1 MRNSILVV
9 LLVIVSFNVH
19 SGVCRLANINYDEMA
34 LKEMRSTFGASV
46 VRLYSKNRKG
56 ENTHAGSAFLIDAD
70 SGAYITAKHVI
81 TSFSDSTVLYVLHSD
96 FPYEEKELPVRVVKT
111 SIEHDI
117 ALLQITSLAAL
128 PLPYKDLGD
137 INYREA
143 RQGEGLFAF
152 GSGELDEENNIRAH
166 NAFFSNWADNGTLM
180 VVESPIVSGDS
191 GGPLLDKYGRV
202 TGIFKSKIGG
212 GVATIGKF
220 TPSIFLDEILLY
232 SEPSNIVRELGR
244 RIVIADIGQIELA
257 RSLETL
263 SNFEIRMLTKVIFE
277 SWNSSETSIADNVL
291 PLLICPLFHE
301 LSNRD
306 MTSVA
311 LQLSGW
317 FPRFQTARL
326 LSGLAELEY
335 RKGYQDSAN
344 KVGQLA
350 IEAFTE
356 SEQLAAVKGYSSDFV
371 GWLAVDKGNLQYKMS
386 LWEKSL
392 DSSQSLLKS
401 LESYASAASTDN
413 DEIRRVAYG
422 MTGNVFTILDQPE
435 VAVRAFAASVEHTQ
449 GLPASWVK
457 NGFSEASERTG
468 CNEECMNSISAI
480 SAEELREKI
489 KTLSLR

>member
-9 LLVIVSFNVH
+9 LLAIVSFNVH
-19 SGVCRLANINYDEMA
+19 SGVCRLANTSYDEMA

-46 VRLYSKNRKG
+46 VRLYSKNGNG
-56 ENTHAGSAFLIDAD
+56 ENIHAGSAFLIDAD

-81 TSFSDSTVLYVLHSD
+81 TSLSDSTVFYVLHSD

-143 RQGEGLFAF
+143 RQGEELFAF

-166 NAFFSNWADNGTLM
+166 NASFSNWADNGTLM

-202 TGIFKSKIGG
+202 TGIFKSKIGT

-244 RIVIADIGQIELA
+244 KIVIADIGQIELS
-257 RSLETL
+257 RSLEAL

-277 SWNSSETSIADNVL
+277 SWNNSKTSITDNVY
-291 PLLICPLFHE
+291 LLLTCPLFHE
-301 LSNRD
+301 LSNRN
-306 MTSVA
+306 MTPVA
-311 LQLSGW
+311 LQLSEW
-317 FPRFQTARL
+317 FPRFETARL
-326 LSGLAELEY
+326 LSGLAEVEY

-344 KVGQLA
+344 RVGQLA
-350 IEAFTE
+350 IAAFTE
-356 SEQLAAVKGYSSDFV
+356 SEQLAVDKGYSNDFL

-386 LWEKSL
+386 LW
-392 DSSQSLLKS
+392 DNSSQSLLKS
-401 LESYASAASTDN
+401 LESYASAASSDN

-422 MTGNVFTILDQPE
+422 MMGNVFTILDHPDI
-435 VAVRAFAASVEHTQ
+435 AVRAFVASVEYTE
-449 GLPASWVK
+449 GVPASWVK
-457 NGFSEASERTG
+457 NGFSEASVRTG
-468 CNEECMNSISAI
+468 CNEECMKSVSAI
-480 SAEELREKI
+480 SAEELAAEVKA
-489 KTLSLR
+489 LSLK